1 MIITTTEELKLAF
14 SAPNVNNDIAG
25 IYSYLKQAESFIM
38 PYISRDQWDALV
50 AYYDDG
56 NTPAEPNE
64 LLDKLLAAARIALVH
79 YAYYL
84 YADDGDMNISDK
96 GFTRFETADEK
107 TPYATQMRRFK
118 RARLRDA
125 WNGIHE
131 MLMLL
136 NANKEE
142 FEEWATSA
150 EYVEMK
156 LSLIWNVNQFS
167 RYRKIEGMRTLNAIG
182 PSLRN
187 IQEDIIKENIGED
200 LYLELLDECFE
211 DDYSA
216 DNDKIL
222 PFIYKAIAHL
232 SIANCIDENIIEF
245 NENGA
250 SLISFE
256 GATTGAGDKQN
267 PADSSTLK
275 YMKDEALKK
284 GQAAVKQLRDYL
296 NANASAEKYNAYFE
310 SDLYQDPNDTSIS
323 KTFTNKS
330 GGTFF
335 GV

>member
-1 MIITTTEELKLAF
+1 
-14 SAPNVNNDIAG
+14 
-25 IYSYLKQAESFIM
+25 
-38 PYISRDQWDALV
+38 
-50 AYYDDG
+50 
-56 NTPAEPNE
+56 
-64 LLDKLLAAARIALVH
+64 
-79 YAYYL
+79 
-84 YADDGDMNISDK
+84 
-96 GFTRFETADEK
+96 
-107 TPYATQMRRFK
+107 
-118 RARLRDA
+118 
-125 WNGIHE
+125 
-131 MLMLL
+131 
-136 NANKEE
+136 
-142 FEEWATSA
+142 
-150 EYVEMK
+150 
-156 LSLIWNVNQFS
+156 
-167 RYRKIEGMRTLNAIG
+167 MRTLNAIG

>member
-1 MIITTTEELKLAF
+1 
-14 SAPNVNNDIAG
+14 
-25 IYSYLKQAESFIM
+25 M

-156 LSLIWNVNQFS
+156 LSL
-167 RYRKIEGMRTLNAIG
+167 M
-182 PSLRN
+182 
-187 IQEDIIKENIGED
+187 
-200 LYLELLDECFE
+200 
-211 DDYSA
+211 
-216 DNDKIL
+216 
-222 PFIYKAIAHL
+222 
-232 SIANCIDENIIEF
+232 
-245 NENGA
+245 
-250 SLISFE
+250 
-256 GATTGAGDKQN
+256 
-267 PADSSTLK
+267 
-275 YMKDEALKK
+275 
-284 GQAAVKQLRDYL
+284 
-296 NANASAEKYNAYFE
+296 
-310 SDLYQDPNDTSIS
+310 
-323 KTFTNKS
+323 
-330 GGTFF
+330 
-335 GV
+335 